1 LRDNVVNN
9 LKKMG
14 KDASLV
20 EKMLLNYKSNETISM
35 IKQELIE
42 MVREWTKMGK
52 AFDGDVS
59 IIDTSGSMNGVP
71 MEVAI
76 SLGLLVA
83 ECQSEKSPWKSICIT
98 FSEDPQWHY
107 IKGESLFDRVNALKK
122 EGRWGNSTNFA
133 KTMNMILKHC
143 VTMKVKEEFIPK
155 RLWCFT
161 DMQFNR
167 ANNEDDYYG
176 YGEYQNNHSV
186 ETWQTAYT
194 KAKTAFKNA
203 GYSAPPSL
211 SFWNIRSSNGTT
223 QCQSDDKGLTTYGG
237 FSQAM
242 FKSMIYSEEVDI
254 KEITPWERLKTT
266 LDNHRYMVIREILDQ
281 SDENMIKDYK
291 LPVEEE
297 KDEVVDSDSDWEV
310 LV

>member
-1 LRDNVVNN
+1 
-9 LKKMG
+9 MG

-35 IKQELIE
+35 MKQELIE
-42 MVREWTKMGK
+42 MVQEWTKIGK
-52 AFDGDVS
+52 VFDGDVS
-59 IIDTSGSMNGVP
+59 IIDTSGSMSGLP

-83 ECQSEKSPWKSICIT
+83 ECQSEESPWKSICIT

-107 IKGESLFDRVNALKK
+107 IKGYSLFDRVNALKN

-161 DMQFNR
+161 DMQFNQ
-167 ANNEDDYYG
+167 AESGGAYYG
-176 YGEYQNNHSV
+176 YGEYRNNHSV

-194 KAKTAFKNA
+194 KAKTAFKTA

-211 SFWNIRSSNGTT
+211 SFWNIRASVRKFN
-223 QCQSDDKGLTTYGG
+223 
-237 FSQAM
+237 FII
-242 FKSMIYSEEVDI
+242 F
-254 KEITPWERLKTT
+254 
-266 LDNHRYMVIREILDQ
+266 
-281 SDENMIKDYK
+281 
-291 LPVEEE
+291 
-297 KDEVVDSDSDWEV
+297 
-310 LV
+310 